1 MEMELNDSELEL
13 IAKSVGITVDS
24 LARKVRRVPTSMMQ
38 AASQELDENEAL
50 LRRVRDEQRDR
61 RRASA

>member
-1 MEMELNDSELEL
+1 MELDDGELEL
-13 IAKSVGITVDS
+13 IAKSLGITVDS
-24 LARKVRRVPTSMMQ
+24 LARKVQRLPANMQ
-38 AASQELDENEAL
+38 QVAAVELDRSDAL

>member
-1 MEMELNDSELEL
+1 MELNDTELEL

-24 LARKVRRVPTSMMQ
+24 LARKVRRVPTNMLQ
-38 AASQELDENEAL
+38 AASLELDENEAL

-61 RRASA
+61 RRATA

>member
-1 MEMELNDSELEL
+1 MDLSDSELEL

-24 LARKVRRVPTSMMQ
+24 LARKVRRVPVSMMQ

>member
-1 MEMELNDSELEL
+1 MELSDTELEL

-24 LARKVRRVPTSMMQ
+24 LARKVRRVPTNMLQ
-38 AASQELDENEAL
+38 AASLELDENEAL

-61 RRASA
+61 RRATA

>member
-1 MEMELNDSELEL
+1 MELNDSELEL

-24 LARKVRRVPTSMMQ
+24 LARKVRRVPVSMMQ